1 MTAADDRRVVRRAA
15 ARVGLLV
22 GGGSAIALTAGVG
35 ILVAVLLSNARREAG
50 HHGVPGAA
58 PGGLP
63 GDRVVVDFDDVLP
76 WVLGL
81 GLLGVVVMGLV
92 GWAASRWSV
101 RPLDDALRRQR
112 AFVSDASHE
121 LRTPLTALNSRVQI
135 AQRRLARG
143 EPLEDT
149 LDRLR
154 GDADLM
160 DDILTDMLLSAE
172 GAASADGTAAVAEGL
187 RAAVTVVGPLAA
199 EAGVAIDLDSGPA
212 GLRAALPPVTLTR
225 VGTAL
230 IDNAVSHAPSGST
243 VSVTARVE
251 GDTVEI
257 RVADAGSGIRPE
269 DRERIFERFARGAES
284 GRRRGFGLGLALVRE
299 AATRHGGTIAV
310 KNTSASGTVFL
321 LRLPRAR

>member
-1 MTAADDRRVVRRAA
+1 MSAAEDRRIVRRAA

-22 GGGSAIALTAGVG
+22 GGASAIALAIGVG
-35 ILVAVLLSNARREAG
+35 ILVGVLLTGARRETD
-50 HHGVPGAA
+50 HHGG

-81 GLLGVVVMGLV
+81 GLLGVAVIGVV

-101 RPLDDALRRQR
+101 RPLDEALRRQR

-121 LRTPLTALNSRVQI
+121 LRTPLTALSSRVQI

-143 EPLEDT
+143 EPLDDT

-154 GDADLM
+154 GDTELM
-160 DDILTDMLLSAE
+160 DHVLTDMLLAAE
-172 GAASADGTAAVAEGL
+172 GAAATEGVAAVDGGI
-187 RAAVTVVGPLAA
+187 RAAVDVLTPLAD
-199 EAGVAIDLDSGPA
+199 EAGVKITVRTGT
-212 GLRAALPPVTLTR
+212 GLVAAVPSVTFVR
-225 VGTAL
+225 MCTAL
-230 IDNAVSHAPSGST
+230 IDNAITHAPEGTAVT
-243 VSVTARVE
+243 VSADGTDDVVAIRVE
-251 GDTVEI
+251 
-257 RVADAGSGIRPE
+257 DAGGGIRDD

-299 AATRHGGTIAV
+299 AATRHGGTIDV
-310 KNTSASGTVFL
+310 ERTSAEGTVFL

>member
-1 MTAADDRRVVRRAA
+1 MSAADDRRIVRRAA

-22 GGGSAIALTAGVG
+22 GGASAIALAIGVG
-35 ILVAVLLSNARREAG
+35 ILVGVLLTGARRETD
-50 HHGVPGAA
+50 HHGG

-81 GLLGVVVMGLV
+81 GLLGVAVIGVV

-101 RPLDDALRRQR
+101 RPLDEALRRQR

-121 LRTPLTALNSRVQI
+121 LRTPLTALSSRVQI

-143 EPLEDT
+143 EPLDDT

-154 GDADLM
+154 GDAELM
-160 DDILTDMLLSAE
+160 DHVLTDMLLAAE
-172 GAASADGTAAVAEGL
+172 GAAATEGVVAVDGGI
-187 RAAVTVVGPLAA
+187 RAAVDVLTPLAD
-199 EAGVAIDLDSGPA
+199 EAGVEITVRTGT
-212 GLRAALPPVTLTR
+212 GLVAAVPSVTFVR
-225 VGTAL
+225 MCTAL
-230 IDNAVSHAPSGST
+230 IDNAITHAPEGTAVT
-243 VSVTARVE
+243 VSADATDDDVAIRVE
-251 GDTVEI
+251 
-257 RVADAGSGIRPE
+257 DAGGGVHDD

-299 AATRHGGTIAV
+299 AATRHGGTIDV
-310 KNTSASGTVFL
+310 ERTSADGTVFL

>member
-1 MTAADDRRVVRRAA
+1 MSAAEDRRVVRRAA

-22 GGGSAIALTAGVG
+22 GGASAIALTIGVA
-35 ILVAVLLSNARREAG
+35 ILVAVLLAGARRETD
-50 HHGVPGAA
+50 HHGG

-81 GLLGVVVMGLV
+81 GLLGVAVVGVV

-121 LRTPLTALNSRVQI
+121 LRTPLTALSSRVQI

-143 EPLEDT
+143 EPLDDT

-154 GDADLM
+154 RDADLM
-160 DDILTDMLLSAE
+160 DDVLTDMLLSAE
-172 GAASADGTAAVAEGL
+172 GAASAEGTAAVADGL
-187 RAAVTVVGPLAA
+187 GSAAAVVAPLAA
-199 EAGVAIDLDSGPA
+199 EAGVEVEVDAGPP
-212 GLRAALPPVTLTR
+212 GLRVALPVVTLAR
-225 VGTAL
+225 VCIAL
-230 IDNAVSHAPSGST
+230 ADNAVGHAPGGSA
-243 VSVTARVE
+243 VGLAARVT

-257 RVADAGSGIRPE
+257 RVVDAGGGIRPE
-269 DRERIFERFARGAES
+269 DEERVFERFARGAES

-299 AATRHGGTIAV
+299 AAERHGGTIV
-310 KNTSASGTVFL
+310 VERTSAEGTTFL
-321 LRLPRAR
+321 LRLPRAH

>member
-35 ILVAVLLSNARREAG
+35 ILVAVLLSNARREAA
-50 HHGVPGAA
+50 HHGG

-121 LRTPLTALNSRVQI
+121 LRTPLTALSSRVQI

-143 EPLEDT
+143 EPLDDT

-160 DDILTDMLLSAE
+160 DDVLTDMLLSAE

-187 RAAVTVVGPLAA
+187 EAAVTVVGPLAA
-199 EAGVAIDLDSGPA
+199 EAGVAIDVDGGPA
-212 GLRAALPPVTLTR
+212 GLRAGLPPVTLTR
-225 VGTAL
+225 VCTAL

-251 GDTVEI
+251 GGAVEI
-257 RVADAGSGIRPE
+257 RVADAGTGIRPE
-269 DRERIFERFARGAES
+269 DRDRIFERFARGAES

-310 KNTSASGTVFL
+310 ESTSPDGTVFL

>member
-1 MTAADDRRVVRRAA
+1 MSAAEDRRVVRRAG

-22 GGGSAIALTAGVG
+22 GGASAVALTIGVA
-35 ILVAVLLSNARREAG
+35 ILVGVLLTGARRETD
-50 HHGVPGAA
+50 HHGGR
-58 PGGLP
+58 GGLP

-81 GLLGVVVMGLV
+81 GLLGVAVIGVV

-101 RPLDDALRRQR
+101 RPLDEALRRQR

-121 LRTPLTALNSRVQI
+121 LRTPLTALSSRVQI

-143 EPLEDT
+143 EPLDDT

-154 GDADLM
+154 RDADLM
-160 DDILTDMLLSAE
+160 DDVLTDMLLSAE
-172 GAASADGTAAVAEGL
+172 GAASADGTAAVADGL
-187 RAAVTVVGPLAA
+187 RSAEAVVAPLAA
-199 EAGVAIDLDSGPA
+199 EAGVAVEVDAGPE
-212 GLRAALPPVTLTR
+212 GLRVDMPTVTLTR
-225 VGTAL
+225 VGIAL
-230 IDNAVSHAPSGST
+230 IDNAVSHAPGGSA
-243 VSVTARVE
+243 VRVTAGVA

-257 RVADAGSGIRPE
+257 RVIDAGGGIRPE
-269 DRERIFERFARGAES
+269 DQGRIFERFARGAES

-299 AATRHGGTIAV
+299 ATERHRGTIAV
-310 KNTSASGTVFL
+310 ERTSAEGTVFL

>member
-22 GGGSAIALTAGVG
+22 GGASAIALTVGVG
-35 ILVAVLLSNARREAG
+35 ILVVVLVNGARHEGGRHEPPA
-50 HHGVPGAA
+50 
-58 PGGLP
+58 GLP
-63 GDRVVVDFDDVLP
+63 ADRFVVDFDDVLP

-81 GLLGVVVMGLV
+81 GLTGVAVVGLV

-101 RPLDDALRRQR
+101 RPLDEALRRQR

-121 LRTPLTALNSRVQI
+121 LRTPLTALSSRVQI

-143 EPLEDT
+143 EPLDDT

-154 GDADLM
+154 GNADLM

-172 GAASADGTAAVAEGL
+172 GAAATDGTVAVADGIRNAVA
-187 RAAVTVVGPLAA
+187 VVAPLAA
-199 EAGVAIDLDSGPA
+199 EAGVAIEADGGPA
-212 GLRAALPPVTLTR
+212 GLRAGLPPVTLTR
-225 VGTAL
+225 VCTAL
-230 IDNAVSHAPSGST
+230 MDNAVSHAPAGST

-251 GDTVEI
+251 GGTVEI
-257 RVADAGSGIRPE
+257 RVADAGGGIRLE
-269 DRERIFERFARGAES
+269 DRDRIFERFARGAES

-310 KNTSASGTVFL
+310 ESTSTDGTVFL